1 MIDAYTQLQ
10 MMQQAGGGGLV
21 NQAGDRLG
29 IPGVG
34 RLSPQARASGAGQ
47 LGAMAQQYGSP
58 IAGHPA
64 VNLSPLGGVDLGSGL
79 FGQLATF
86 GGNLAL
92 SGMLEEHGVTP
103 MGGAGSY
110 LQAQRARTHQ
120 LMVQQVSE
128 NVAAQDAEGI
138 FRSMRG
144 AASLAGMPMTP
155 TQTEAARS
163 LATTVAGFGP
173 TLGLIAPQFL
183 DAISGESGSVQAMAA
198 QVMQGN
204 RYRVDPR
211 TGEMGYSAGSN
222 TGLVEDLFE
231 TMFNDDHRAD
241 MQGLRAGDMGSLYSS
256 LSDRGLAGPR
266 GNLRD
271 RTIRSLQQLRSEGV
285 DLEDIGKAE
294 NVAVDGNLQGLS
306 NADLAKLRGNST
318 VSDRITDSDT
328 NRISGQLQEY
338 VKSIS
343 AIREIFGENGNP
355 NAPMPML
362 LGALEGLT
370 GGRMHQFDPTRL
382 TTMIRDMQALSQ
394 ESGKSVD
401 QLLAMNNS
409 NTSNLNG
416 LLGTRS
422 GGAFA
427 PTSTNYGVTTG
438 QAFQQVGGATGFGT
452 LSRTEAEQ
460 ASMSM
465 FNRGMSSE
473 MANTLGALTRIENAG
488 GFAGNDSGQDLKAA
502 LAAIDNGEE
511 FYQDSNGIRRQVPTR
526 EREFRSF
533 ISGGA
538 VEGMGLSGFNMM
550 LGDKFSNLE
559 GLSTDPDRQRGAV
572 RQQFFDY
579 EREVDRTSRSRLS
592 GNKQLQDSGMTT
604 QERDAA
610 AADIST
616 AALDAMFD
624 LSAED
629 LMNSTIRQEVMV
641 EAIQD
646 AAPAGTYTDKQA
658 QTVAEQIYGQSNRVA
673 RSRGAESTVAMV
685 QMQGRKV
692 SEAQRS
698 AESVSDARAGL
709 NEAMSNLGPK
719 GGFLQRFFTSL
730 QKQGDR
736 GADADLT
743 SLLTD
748 MFGVDLNSDQ
758 ADLMPLM
765 ESIRDKEK
773 SITDKTNELRSGV
786 GSKEERDKLQ
796 REIKIET
803 EALEADVTA
812 VRKLA
817 VQQGLVGQGFN
828 QDDVLRATE
837 AFHEIDNLQV
847 TSQARGLAGQIEIT
861 EQALTDAAESKLTV
875 ADRRV
880 LAREQLKQEK
890 ADIAEISDELIQGE
904 GDEADLTEGEQT
916 QLEALRKNYKALAE
930 GTKDFRSQAAR
941 DQTIAG
947 LTPIDERESALE
959 TLKDIAS
966 PAAQKA
972 VLQGRIANRAS
983 GVTSAAIDDR
993 MAVKYKVAAEEYDVE
1008 LASLEAQPEGDA
1020 RDDAIAD
1027 LKEERRKAQAA
1038 EFNTVRDELLL
1049 EDQFKRFGLEPD
1061 AAGDY
1066 SQAKVDEHV
1075 RQLLLTER
1083 GQQNMRDS
1091 VTAKDTENIAGWLSI
1106 ADTTISE
1113 FVSDGG
1119 LTKSGESGKAAYT
1132 AARDARDNLQA
1143 TANEYTGGNV
1153 AKLYT
1158 QGVPDEYIEDE
1169 KERKKAQQEIE
1180 KAKADHYEAIE
1191 ALEVGARADYSALF
1205 TEDPA
1210 LTPAEQQ
1217 ADKLKQATA
1226 LAKSLIPEGEGPEYA
1241 AAVADT
1247 ANELIA
1253 LTGLSSEQ
1261 VRLLQTQVRQD
1272 AKDEDRAAKLGVTTE
1287 EYRGMRQQTAEGK
1300 KQLKKLSLF
1309 STPEDWDAAERRAEK
1324 LAEAKDNLANIDK
1337 AIAEEQAGAANPGYL
1352 DRMQKTRAERV
1363 AELDTAQDAVTA
1375 DMTGAKFSDQEEYM
1389 KVLNKQTKVAELNRL
1404 ANDYEGT
1411 GGLDVSPELLDKVNK
1426 RGEEEAEKLA
1436 ALSLGEIEDEIA
1448 EAVGLPLR
1456 DTDEDAE
1463 RTELGESLAGLS
1475 GDANMA
1481 MLAET
1486 FKKLGDAGEGET
1498 RLDKLNYFTDAY
1510 AGGEGDVTTLADEA
1524 NMSELDF
1531 KRMMKNTEFLDMEGD
1546 DPYTQKDMIRQLEEY
1561 ESRDIASEVSEE
1573 LANTLTLEG
1582 TLNVVGDITGTAT
1595 AVNLKGHTGA
1605 EGVV

>member
-1 MIDAYTQLQ
+1 MDVYTQLQ

-21 NQAGDRLG
+21 NQAGNQFG
-29 IPGVG
+29 FPGVG
-34 RLSPQARASGAGQ
+34 QLSPQARSSGAGQ

-58 IAGHPA
+58 IAGHSA
-64 VNLSPLGGVDLGSGL
+64 VNLAPLGGVDLGSGL

-92 SGMLEEHGVTP
+92 SGMLQEHGVTP

-110 LQAQRARTHQ
+110 LQAQRERTHQ
-120 LMVQQVSE
+120 LMRQQVSE
-128 NVAAQDAEGI
+128 NVAGQDANGI

-144 AASLAGMPMTP
+144 AAAMAGMPMTP
-155 TQTEAARS
+155 TQTDAARS
-163 LATTVAGFGP
+163 LATTVASFGP

-204 RYRVDPR
+204 RYRIDPT

-222 TGLVEDLFE
+222 TGMVEDLFE

-241 MQGLRAGDMGSLYSS
+241 MQGLRAGDMGSLYNS

-271 RTIRSLQQLRSEGV
+271 RTIRSLQELRSEGV
-285 DLEDIGKAE
+285 DLQEIGNAE

-306 NADLAKLRGNST
+306 NADLTKLRGNST
-318 VSDRITDSDT
+318 VSERITDSDT
-328 NRISGQLQEY
+328 DRISGQLQEY

-427 PTSTNYGVTTG
+427 PASTNYGVTTG

-488 GFAGNDSGQDLKAA
+488 GFADNDSGKDLKAA

-511 FYQDSNGIRRQVPTR
+511 FYRDSNGTRRQVPTR
-526 EREFRSF
+526 EREFRGF

-538 VEGMGLSGFNMM
+538 VDGMGLSGFNMM

-559 GLSTDPDRQRGAV
+559 GLSTDQDRQRGAV

-604 QERDAA
+604 RERDAA
-610 AADIST
+610 AGEIST

-629 LMNSTIRQEVMV
+629 LVNSTIRQEVMV
-641 EAIQD
+641 EAIQG

-698 AESVSDARAGL
+698 AESVSDARSGL

-719 GGFLQRFFTSL
+719 GGLLQRFFTSL

-748 MFGVDLNSDQ
+748 MFGVDVHSDQ
-758 ADLMPLM
+758 EDLMPLM
-765 ESIRDKEK
+765 ESIRDREE
-773 SITDKTNELRSGV
+773 SITTKTNELRSGV
-786 GSKEERDKLQ
+786 GSKAERDKLQ
-796 REIKIET
+796 SEIEAET

-812 VRKLA
+812 VRKMA
-817 VQQGLVGQGFN
+817 VQKGLVGQGFN

-847 TSQARGLAGQIEIT
+847 TSQARGLAGEIAIST
-861 EQALTDAAESKLTV
+861 EDLENAAGSKLTV

-890 ADIAEISDELIQGE
+890 DDIAAISDAQIQGE
-904 GDEADLTEGEQT
+904 GDVADLGLTEGEQT
-916 QLEALRKNYKALAE
+916 QLEALRTNYAATSE
-930 GTKDFRSQAAR
+930 GGSDEFRIKTAK

-947 LTPIDERESALE
+947 LVAIDERESDFE
-959 TLKDIAS
+959 ELKDIKDEDTR
-966 PAAQKA
+966 KA
-972 VLQGRIANRAS
+972 VLRDRIANRA
-983 GVTSAAIDDR
+983 TSITRDAIDER
-993 MAVKYKVAAEEYDVE
+993 TAENYAAPAAEYATK
-1008 LASLEAQPEGDA
+1008 LAALEAEDGN
-1020 RDDAIAD
+1020 DDAIAE
-1027 LKEERRKAQAA
+1027 LKKERRKAQAT
-1038 EFNTVRDELLL
+1038 EFNAVRAELVL
-1049 EDQFKRFGLEPD
+1049 EDKFKRFGLDPD
-1061 AAGDY
+1061 DGEYTQAAL
-1066 SQAKVDEHV
+1066 DEHV
-1075 RQLLLTER
+1075 QKLLDTPE
-1083 GQQNMRDS
+1083 GQQAMRDS
-1091 VTAKDTENIAGWLSI
+1091 VRSGDTKSVEGWLGV
-1106 ADTTISE
+1106 ADTTIEE
-1113 FVSDGG
+1113 FTSGGG
-1119 LTKSGESGKAAYT
+1119 LSKSGEAGTSALAA
-1132 AARDARDNLQA
+1132 AKDAKVDLQ
-1143 TANEYTGGNV
+1143 TIANKYTGGNV
-1153 AKLYT
+1153 SKLYT
-1158 QGVPDEYIEDE
+1158 QGVPDEFISDVDKREA
-1169 KERKKAQQEIE
+1169 AQLEIATATGDYSAAV
-1180 KAKADHYEAIE
+1180 K
-1191 ALEVGARADYSALF
+1191 ALEVGTGEDYSSLF
-1205 TEDPA
+1205 TEGSE
-1210 LTPAEQQ
+1210 LEQ
-1217 ADKLKQATA
+1217 AKA
-1226 LAKSLIPEGEGPEYA
+1226 LAKSLIPEGTTA
-1241 AAVADT
+1241 AQEEMAQ
-1247 ANELIA
+1247 ELIA
-1253 LTGLSSEQ
+1253 LQDLSAEQ
-1261 VRLLQTQVRQD
+1261 VGALQTQARQD
-1272 AKDEDRAAKLGVTTE
+1272 DKDEDRARKLGVTTE
-1287 EYRGMRQQTAEGK
+1287 EYRGMRQKTEAGK
-1300 KQLKKLSLF
+1300 QQLKKISLF

-1324 LAEAKDNLANIDK
+1324 LSEAEDNLATVDK
-1337 AIAEEQAGAANPGYL
+1337 AIADQGDGAENPEYLARLQAKATERA
-1352 DRMQKTRAERV
+1352 AERDAAQAAV
-1363 AELDTAQDAVTA
+1363 AEDMDT
-1375 DMTGAKFSDQEEYM
+1375 TGFTSQAEYM
-1389 KVLNKQTKVAELNRL
+1389 KVLNKQTKVAELNKL
-1404 ANDYEGT
+1404 VTEGVT
-1411 GGLDVSPELLDKVNK
+1411 PPVGTVSPETLTRLDQYTKSQ
-1426 RGEEEAEKLA
+1426 EAEFA

-1448 EAVGLPLR
+1448 KAVGLPLQG
-1456 DTDEDAE
+1456 TDADEK
-1463 RTELGESLAGLS
+1463 RTELGENLAELS
-1475 GDANMA
+1475 GNANMA
-1481 MLAET
+1481 MLADT
-1486 FKKLGDAGEGET
+1486 FKKLEDVEVSDIEGDLG
-1498 RLDKLNYFTDAY
+1498 LDKLNYFTDKY
-1510 AGGEGDVTTLADEA
+1510 AAEGADVEALAGEA
-1524 NMSELDF
+1524 NMGKRDF
-1531 KRMMKNTEFLDMEGD
+1531 ERMMQSTEFLGMAGEDG
-1546 DPYTQKDMIRQLEEY
+1546 YTQDDLMGKLKEFSGRDMAAEAVEAETQ
-1561 ESRDIASEVSEE
+1561 
-1573 LANTLTLEG
+1573 TLELTG
-1582 TLNVVGDITGTAT
+1582 IINVVGDIIGTAT
-1595 AVNLKGHTGA
+1595 AVDLKGNLSSAGT
-1605 EGVV
+1605 V